1 MAVYFFINLI
11 LVKLVASASMLWND
25 RSLEIQ
31 PRFLFAVIQAAL
43 TLLLND
49 RSQLTQASNI
59 TSSSVVHISS
69 TADHIKTTFVSFC
82 ATQTTSL
89 TTTMVSSIVLN
100 QSKTFTTKTTS
111 SSSKASKIPRTTI
124 SVTQFNDAVTPTT
137 AIHVVGLPDEKVI
150 YAIAGILG
158 AILVL
163 LLGILFWYLCVP
175 LHLLL
180 RRPLSRIQPSGMPV
194 AGSMASEL
202 V

>member
-1 MAVYFFINLI
+1 MVVYFFINLI

-25 RSLEIQ
+25 CSLEIQ
-31 PRFLFAVIQAAL
+31 PRFLFTVIQAVL

-49 RSQLTQASNI
+49 GSQRTQASNI

-69 TADHIKTTFVSFC
+69 TSDHIKTTFVSFY

-89 TTTMVSSIVLN
+89 TKTMVSSIAFN
-100 QSKTFTTKTTS
+100 QSETFTTKTTS
-111 SSSKASKIPRTTI
+111 SSSKASEIPRTTI
-124 SVTQFNDAVTPTT
+124 SVTQFYDAVTPTT

-158 AILVL
+158 VILVL
-163 LLGILFWYLCVP
+163 LLGILLWYLCVP
-175 LHLLL
+175 LHVL
-180 RRPLSRIQPSGMPV
+180 RGRSLSRIQPSGMPV
-194 AGSMASEL
+194 GGSTASEL